1 MNHKII
7 TRNKNTLPVIFC
19 TTGNFLNLK
28 KMKFIPNNKA
38 LKSNTNQLTKK
49 NSLSNLSQTFSNEE
63 KSKDEIIK
71 QLKERIK
78 FLENKIKILER
89 ENELNKTKRKNSL
102 SKTLILRLNKS
113 NKILQH
119 DKNKVTIPLDKNLL
133 KTKLNKRKKNIFEI
147 LDINLIKNNKTN
159 SSLNNTE
166 SNLSK
171 NKNHKTNSNMLINHS
186 ISNYFTYHNSCTG
199 SALKPKKKSINLK
212 AKRNT
217 TINYINNLLYCINSK
232 TSKSKGKDINHKKN
246 RSYGE
251 GEKKTENGPSGRKI
265 NAIPKKGG
273 RKNCNASP
281 KMMMSSTNYSN
292 NISNSFKDEGNI
304 RKCSPKKFSISN
316 SISDKN
322 INFNDIKSKLENI
335 QIRTKNLLG
344 LFSSLNFT
352 KNEISNKFNN
362 INLNNEKIKCVNY
375 NHYIKIKNIEK
386 FKKD

>member
-28 KMKFIPNNKA
+28 KMKFIPNNKPI
-38 LKSNTNQLTKK
+38 KSNINQLTKK

-78 FLENKIKILER
+78 FLENKIKILEK

-113 NKILQH
+113 NKLSN

-133 KTKLNKRKKNIFEI
+133 KSKINKRKKNIFEI

-159 SSLNNTE
+159 NSLNNTE

-171 NKNHKTNSNMLINHS
+171 NKKKHKSRSNMFVNNS

-212 AKRNT
+212 AKRNN

-232 TSKSKGKDINHKKN
+232 TSKSKGEQIKHKKN
-246 RSYGE
+246 RSYAE
-251 GEKKTENGPSGRKI
+251 GGKKIENGPTGRKI
-265 NAIPKKGG
+265 NAIPKKG

-292 NISNSFKDEGNI
+292 NISNSFKDEGNM
-304 RKCSPKKFSISN
+304 RKNSPKKFNIKN
-316 SISDKN
+316 SISDKSM
-322 INFNDIKSKLENI
+322 NFNDIKNKLESI

-344 LFSSLNFT
+344 LFSSLNFA
-352 KNEISNKFNN
+352 KNELNKFNN
-362 INLNNEKIKCVNY
+362 INLNNEKTKSINY

-386 FKKD
+386 FKKE

>member
-1 MNHKII
+1 MKHKII

-49 NSLSNLSQTFSNEE
+49 NSLSNLSKTFSNEE

-78 FLENKIKILER
+78 FLENKIKILEK

-113 NKILQH
+113 NKILH

-133 KTKLNKRKKNIFEI
+133 KSKLNKRKKNIFEI
-147 LDINLIKNNKTN
+147 IDMNLIKNNKTN
-159 SSLNNTE
+159 NSLNNTE
-166 SNLSK
+166 SNISK
-171 NKNHKTNSNMLINHS
+171 NKNHQSNSNMIINGS

-199 SALKPKKKSINLK
+199 SALKSKKKSINLK
-212 AKRNT
+212 AKRNN
-217 TINYINNLLYCINSK
+217 TINYINSLLYCMNSK
-232 TSKSKGKDINHKKN
+232 SSKSKGESINHKKN
-246 RSYGE
+246 KSYGE
-251 GEKKTENGPSGRKI
+251 REKKIENGPTGRKI
-265 NAIPKKGG
+265 NAIPKKG

-292 NISNSFKDEGNI
+292 NISNSFKEEGNI
-304 RKCSPKKFSISN
+304 RKNSPKKMNISN
-316 SISDKN
+316 SIYDKN
-322 INFNDIKSKLENI
+322 INFNDIKNKMQNI
-335 QIRTKNLLG
+335 QIRTKNLLV
-344 LFSSLNFT
+344 LFSSLNIG
-352 KNEISNKFNN
+352 KNEFYKFNN
-362 INLNNEKIKCVNY
+362 INLNNEKIKQINL

-386 FKKD
+386 FKKE